1 MLSRQNSN
9 LSKQRTRPNI
19 NVSVQMYTEALHQVL
34 MLSSPVI
41 DLKMKLGPNFA
52 CHVKQV
58 TPGALMVCLPL
69 FNDLIAKGCQ
79 NLVLQRC
86 KMVQALSQ
94 VVNDNELLKPRDTMP
109 LTLPSLIHEA
119 SLHILMCAA
128 MMQDILSD
136 PWVEGDGCKTMSA
149 DDMARCGCLA
159 TCTPGTVCDGGTGW
173 AALTSETNSSVTVD
187 IEGAIESLLQGRRKI
202 DHPES
207 YCPHFPVETV
217 ENEVTSPNAFRD
229 RCCQPNG
236 IENGIKMIQ
245 VGLYGRERGERV
257 FRTLQPLFLS
267 IVTATIPFLVK
278 KISMFEQR

>member
-1 MLSRQNSN
+1 MQDGIYAQLELITEEAEVAEKKHVSEEHQKKQKIKNYIGWILS
-9 LSKQRTRPNI
+9 T
-19 NVSVQMYTEALHQVL
+19 VL
-34 MLSSPVI
+34 
-41 DLKMKLGPNFA
+41 
-52 CHVKQV
+52 
-58 TPGALMVCLPL
+58 T
-69 FNDLIAKGCQ
+69 
-79 NLVLQRC
+79 
-86 KMVQALSQ
+86 
-94 VVNDNELLKPRDTMP
+94 
-109 LTLPSLIHEA
+109 
-119 SLHILMCAA
+119 LMCAA
-128 MMQDILSD
+128 MMQAILSD